1 MSKLEKYI
9 HIILDDY
16 IIVMKKNQHNRILI
30 AMYLKHYS
38 VQKEYS

>member
-16 IIVMKKNQHNRILI
+16 IIVMKKTTTQSHLNCNVFKTLFSS
-30 AMYLKHYS
+30 KG
-38 VQKEYS
+38 V